1 MFTRSWQPLLLIH
14 LASYVPA
21 IVLGGLLAALGAL
34 TGSVALIIV
43 LGVVAVV
50 VFVAAVLIA
59 QGVSIYYV
67 TNDAAG
73 RQVALGE
80 AFRFGVSRAPALL
93 GWGILAGLMVVVG
106 LILLFFP
113 GLYLGLVF
121 TATLTGVIMYE
132 RGAIDRCFSLFNR
145 RFWPTVGRVLLYF
158 LAAGIYQGVVQFV
171 VQSAFGADSPIGQ
184 AIIQILI
191 IPLALVAVGVSV
203 VTYAELR
210 HWEAPGQVHTPAA
223 GGRAAALTAGPA
235 PSVRRRTVAAPAP
248 WQAGSTMST
257 DGLFDIDPPDGDDAG
272 PGDAPAA
279 PGAPLAVRMRPRSLD
294 EVVGQRELLRAGA
307 PLRRLLEGGA
317 PASVLLH
324 GPPGTGKTTLARLMA
339 GAGGGG
345 RRFVALSALSAG
357 VKELRAVIDEAR
369 VRRDRSGTPT
379 VLFIDEV
386 HRFSKTQQD
395 ALLGAVEDRVVLLVA
410 ATTENPSFSVVSP
423 LLSRSLVLGLQS
435 LEPDDL
441 RELLRRAVASERG
454 LNGAVTLAQD
464 GEEALVRLSAGDA
477 RRALTALEAA
487 ADGVMAGGGE
497 VVDLDAVERAVTEVA
512 VRYDRAGDQ
521 HYDVI
526 SAFIKSI
533 RGSDPD
539 AALHYLARMIVAGED
554 ARFIARRLMV
564 HASEDIGLADPTAL
578 PAATAAAQVV
588 QLVGMPEARLALA
601 QVTLHLATAPKSNS
615 VITAID
621 AAMSDVRAGAV
632 GCVPAHLRD
641 GHYAGAQ
648 KLGNAVGYRYP
659 HDTAGRRAHP
669 AVPAGRPGRARLLR
683 ARLARRRADAVRA
696 AAQAAPRGPRELRP
710 RTAQPVRSV
719 SPSAP
724 IAEPTGV
731 KYAVQPPVPPAP
743 VCTPWAWPSSVT
755 YGPPESPSRAQ
766 RSAAVSPDC
775 CWPPK
780 FTTTFCRE
788 TGPQLR
794 PDVDP
799 NRQTGVPTGAT
810 RAPRTGA
817 PPAVGTAVQP
827 PPTGIAPA
835 SGPLSAVRAPP
846 PTSRASGPDVHV
858 RRAAGAVARGD
869 QPVRAPVG
877 RGVPDRAA
885 VACRR

>member
-1 MFTRSWQPLLLIH
+1 
-14 LASYVPA
+14 
-21 IVLGGLLAALGAL
+21 
-34 TGSVALIIV
+34 
-43 LGVVAVV
+43 
-50 VFVAAVLIA
+50 
-59 QGVSIYYV
+59 
-67 TNDAAG
+67 
-73 RQVALGE
+73 
-80 AFRFGVSRAPALL
+80 
-93 GWGILAGLMVVVG
+93 
-106 LILLFFP
+106 
-113 GLYLGLVF
+113 
-121 TATLTGVIMYE
+121 
-132 RGAIDRCFSLFNR
+132 
-145 RFWPTVGRVLLYF
+145 
-158 LAAGIYQGVVQFV
+158 
-171 VQSAFGADSPIGQ
+171 
-184 AIIQILI
+184 
-191 IPLALVAVGVSV
+191 
-203 VTYAELR
+203 
-210 HWEAPGQVHTPAA
+210 
-223 GGRAAALTAGPA
+223 
-235 PSVRRRTVAAPAP
+235 
-248 WQAGSTMST
+248 MST
-257 DGLFDIDPPDGDDAG
+257 DGLFDIDPPGDEDSGTSG
-272 PGDAPAA
+272 PA

-294 EVVGQRELLRAGA
+294 EVVGQRDLLRAGA

-435 LEPDDL
+435 LEPDDV
-441 RELLRRAVASERG
+441 RELLRRAVTSERG
-454 LNGAVTLAQD
+454 LAGAVTLAQD
-464 GEEALVRLSAGDA
+464 GEDALVRLSAGDA

-487 ADGVMAGGGE
+487 ADGVVAERSASGTSIDTAGGPP
-497 VVDLDAVERAVTEVA
+497 VVDLEAVERAVTEVA

-564 HASEDIGLADPTAL
+564 HASEDVGLADPTAL

-632 GCVPAHLRD
+632 GSVPPHLRD

-659 HDTAGRRAHP
+659 HSSADGVLAQQYPPDDLVGKDYYEPGTHGAERTLAERLPKLRRA
-669 AVPAGRPGRARLLR
+669 
-683 ARLARRRADAVRA
+683 VR
-696 AAQAAPRGPRELRP
+696 G
-710 RTAQPVRSV
+710 
-719 SPSAP
+719 
-724 IAEPTGV
+724 G
-731 KYAVQPPVPPAP
+731 
-743 VCTPWAWPSSVT
+743 
-755 YGPPESPSRAQ
+755 
-766 RSAAVSPDC
+766 
-775 CWPPK
+775 
-780 FTTTFCRE
+780 
-788 TGPQLR
+788 
-794 PDVDP
+794 
-799 NRQTGVPTGAT
+799 
-810 RAPRTGA
+810 
-817 PPAVGTAVQP
+817 
-827 PPTGIAPA
+827 
-835 SGPLSAVRAPP
+835 
-846 PTSRASGPDVHV
+846 
-858 RRAAGAVARGD
+858 
-869 QPVRAPVG
+869 
-877 RGVPDRAA
+877 
-885 VACRR
+885 